1 MVKYELVVLGLL
13 GHMGFLGLLGLMGL
27 LGLLNRLGLS
37 GFMSELFLQTLWK
50 FQTNWSE
57 LLHERE
63 TRLRINCIEK
73 M

>member
-1 MVKYELVVLGLL
+1 MLGLLGLMGLL
-13 GHMGFLGLLGLMGL
+13 GHMGLLGLLGLMGL

-63 TRLRINCIEK
+63 TRLRINCIKK